1 MERTTITTRLALNT
15 MRKTIAPWVFP
26 VVLALF
32 LLLRNQVVF
41 AERVSIGVPGLG
53 VAYFPMV
60 AAMYKGFMGNEG
72 LEPAFIVMRTGVIAS
87 ALMSGDLDYTS
98 SGSAVFSAGS
108 QGLPIKAVMVLT
120 GKPQHALVVKKPG
133 IKSVSDMVGRPIAV
147 TTGSLELMA
156 VETFKK
162 HRLDPKKDLK
172 LVYSGDPASR
182 FASVDTG
189 VVDGAILDL
198 VGTVKAE
205 KAGMRIL
212 QNIAEI
218 MDIPL
223 SALGASDRKI
233 KENPNQVKRLVRA
246 TLRGI
251 AFYTDRRNRDEIIP
265 MINKWSKID
274 PETAARVYDLGV
286 ISTNRDGMPTEE
298 GLRALLAEISA
309 KSGSSTSYESWK
321 ARVLD
326 LRMLQEELREGR

>member
-1 MERTTITTRLALNT
+1 
-15 MRKTIAPWVFP
+15 
-26 VVLALF
+26 
-32 LLLRNQVVF
+32 
-41 AERVSIGVPGLG
+41 
-53 VAYFPMV
+53 
-60 AAMYKGFMGNEG
+60 
-72 LEPAFIVMRTGVIAS
+72 
-87 ALMSGDLDYTS
+87 
-98 SGSAVFSAGS
+98 
-108 QGLPIKAVMVLT
+108 
-120 GKPQHALVVKKPG
+120 
-133 IKSVSDMVGRPIAV
+133 
-147 TTGSLELMA
+147 
-156 VETFKK
+156 
-162 HRLDPKKDLK
+162 
-172 LVYSGDPASR
+172 
-182 FASVDTG
+182 
-189 VVDGAILDL
+189 
-198 VGTVKAE
+198 
-205 KAGMRIL
+205 
-212 QNIAEI
+212 

-233 KENPNQVKRLVRA
+233 NENPNQVKRLVRA